1 MRKEDLKDLASL
13 FDEVKDSDE
22 SEFSGFE
29 QLPDGIYKA
38 TVDDL
43 EVTESK
49 AGNPMFV
56 LSYKIKAGDYKG
68 YVHKQFIMLSANDET
83 QLKRNINR
91 FATTVKK
98 LGIDT
103 SKGLENTIKDLSAG
117 LDKEVIITLE
127 TTVSR
132 NGKSY
137 TNTSFELV

>member
-1 MRKEDLKDLASL
+1 MNKDDLKQLAGL
-13 FDEVKDSDE
+13 FDEVKDLNEDDFNSY
-22 SEFSGFE
+22 E
-29 QLPDGIYKA
+29 QLPDGNYKA
-38 TVDDL
+38 VISDL
-43 EVTESK
+43 EITESK

-56 LSYKIKAGDYKG
+56 LSYEILAGEYKG
-68 YVHKQFIMLSANDET
+68 FVHKQFLLLSGNDET

-91 FATTVKK
+91 YATTVKK

-103 SKGLENTIKDLSAG
+103 SKGLQHTFNDLGKG
-117 LDKEVIITLE
+117 LDREVIISLE